1 MTCYGEQS
9 VRIYVPIRAVITASF
24 AAAMTAGLVAAPM
37 LATPAQAASGQATA
51 KPARLPLS
59 AAQMRADQRR
69 LDAAQRA
76 TASLTGLARTA
87 TGAPLADICV
97 TAYGPSGARTAV
109 TRNDGLFLLSGLRPG
124 KYQVRYRSCAGASA
138 QYLPEWYG
146 NVLQRGDSHTVIV
159 SGSSFQPVQT
169 LSPVTLYPANSTL
182 GDLPTAIVPQ
192 HGSDVRASDPFGR
205 LATAP
210 ASPVTMMRS
219 LARRFLSGAGQSA
232 TTAKDGRIT
241 GVVTSPNGKGL
252 RGICV
257 NVVSQNSALLTVTGK
272 NGAYSTPK
280 IPAGTYFM
288 AFYAQCGNTGNWL
301 FQIYKN
307 IYNPLKNPTPIR
319 VKASGTT
326 HISVV
331 MKEGGEISGSVT
343 GPGGRK
349 LSNICVYPLTTS
361 PAGLLVFNAV
371 SHQGVYHIRSV
382 APGSYQ
388 IGFASCGSSV
398 WAPTL
403 WPDTQNVNTAPSIRV
418 RGTQHVGNID
428 EVMQPGGIIT
438 GTVTA
443 ATPAAT
449 PLAGMCVLAQ
459 ENAGLGDTGTAAT
472 SATGSYEIFGLA
484 PGSYSVQFSP
494 GCNNNANYV
503 GVSYP
508 ANVNVAGGATTSGIN
523 GSLPVGATISGTVTS
538 AATGKPLS
546 GICVSVNSTS
556 QFGVSGGVTTNRRG
570 AYSID
575 QLPVDTYQVQFS
587 GGCGSTGSYAPQAY
601 ENTNVLEPQNIDVTT
616 AGQTLSDINAALQP
630 GPVIAGT
637 VTDSAGHRLTGICVL
652 AGTPAGILF
661 AQQQTVRG
669 RYELLNL
676 APGRYVVIFAPGCG
690 NNADLAEQ
698 VFKTPLTAPTA
709 ATVSVSSGTLRG
721 VDAVMQAAGGI
732 SGAIRAKNGH
742 PVLFSCLFLTG
753 VSGSAKSIFGEAL
766 LFGNKYELTGLPV
779 GGYQITFAPS
789 CAGSALET
797 QWYYDKPSPAGATT
811 VEVSASHIRRHIN
824 SLLVPGGSIEGV
836 ITSGGKPVHNMCVSA
851 QNVSQPLDSGFA
863 ITKSSGYYDVH
874 GLNSGL
880 YELSVS
886 PCGRGS
892 NTLAAELLPQLVQ
905 VTAPQRTKGADAD
918 VPAGGTIKGTV
929 LAGSPPAGNGAAGA
943 CVEAVASNGSGFNVT
958 NAALDGTFRIT
969 NLPAAKYLVF
979 VGDPACSFSEPDLAP
994 QWYPNAPTSAGA
1006 TLVSVSS
1013 GVVTS
1018 ISDSTLAQDG
1028 SIAGTVTGTGHALG
1042 GVCVAATATTAG
1054 SAAVYS
1060 VTRDASGGYSIAD
1073 LPAGQ
1078 YRVEF
1083 SSGCGA
1089 VGYRAQW
1096 WKDKPSAQT
1105 ATLVT
1110 VTAGTATT
1118 GIGAA
1123 LRK

>member
-1 MTCYGEQS
+1 M
-9 VRIYVPIRAVITASF
+9 
-24 AAAMTAGLVAAPM
+24 
-37 LATPAQAASGQATA
+37 QA
-51 KPARLPLS
+51 
-59 AAQMRADQRR
+59 
-69 LDAAQRA
+69 
-76 TASLTGLARTA
+76 
-87 TGAPLADICV
+87 
-97 TAYGPSGARTAV
+97 
-109 TRNDGLFLLSGLRPG
+109 
-124 KYQVRYRSCAGASA
+124 
-138 QYLPEWYG
+138 
-146 NVLQRGDSHTVIV
+146 
-159 SGSSFQPVQT
+159 
-169 LSPVTLYPANSTL
+169 LSPVTLYPADSTL
-182 GDLPTAIVPQ
+182 GDLPSAVVPQ
-192 HGSDVRASDPFGR
+192 HGSKVRASDPFGR

-219 LARRFLSGAGQSA
+219 LASRFLSRVSQSA
-232 TTAKDGRIT
+232 NTGRDGRIT

-257 NVVSQNSALLTVTGK
+257 DVVSQNSGLVTVTGK

-280 IPAGTYFM
+280 IRAGTYFM
-288 AFYAQCGNTGNWL
+288 AFFAQCGNTGNWL

-307 IYNPLKNPTPIR
+307 VYSPFKSPTPIR
-319 VKASGTT
+319 VKATGTT

-331 MKEGGEISGSVT
+331 MKEGGEISGTVT

-349 LSNICVYPLTTS
+349 LSNICVYPLTSS
-361 PAGLLVFNAV
+361 PAGQLVFNAV
-371 SHQGVYHIRSV
+371 SHRGVYHIRSV

-418 RGTQHVGNID
+418 RGTRHIGNID

-459 ENAGLGDTGTAAT
+459 ENTGLGDTGTAAT

-484 PGSYSVQFSP
+484 PGSYSVQFYP

-503 GVSYP
+503 AANYP
-508 ANVNVAGGATTSGIN
+508 TNVNVVGGTTTSGIN

-538 AATGKPLS
+538 AATGKPLA

-556 QFGVSGGVTTNRRG
+556 QFGVSGDVTTNRSG
-570 AYSID
+570 VYSID

-587 GGCGSTGSYAPQAY
+587 GGCGNTGSYAPQAY
-601 ENTNVLEPQNIDVTT
+601 NDTNVLEPQDIDVTT
-616 AGQTLSDINAALQP
+616 AGQTLRDINAAMRP
-630 GPVIAGT
+630 GPIIAGT
-637 VTDSAGHRLTGICVL
+637 VTDSSGHRLSGICVL
-652 AGTPAGILF
+652 AGTPAGVLF
-661 AQQQTVRG
+661 AEQQTVHG
-669 RYELLNL
+669 RYQLLNL

-698 VFKTPLTAPTA
+698 VFKTPLSALTA
-709 ATVSVSSGTLRG
+709 ATVSVHSGTLRG
-721 VDAVMQAAGGI
+721 IDAVMQAAGGI
-732 SGAIRAKNGH
+732 SGAIRARNGR
-742 PVLFSCLFLTG
+742 PVLFSCLLLTG

-766 LFGNKYELTGLPV
+766 LFGSKYELTGLPV

-789 CAGSALET
+789 CAGSALAT

-811 VEVSASHIRRHIN
+811 VEVSASRIRRHIN
-824 SLLVPGGSIEGV
+824 SLLVPGGSIEGT
-836 ITSGGKPVHNMCVSA
+836 ITSGGKPVRNMCVSA
-851 QNVSQPLDSGFA
+851 QNVSQPLDFGFA
-863 ITKSSGYYDVH
+863 ITKSNGTYDVH

-880 YELSVS
+880 YELAVS

-892 NTLAAELLPQLVQ
+892 NTLAAELLPQLVP
-905 VTAPQRTKGADAD
+905 VTAPQRTKGADGD
-918 VPAGGTIKGTV
+918 VPAGGTIEGTV
-929 LAGSPPAGNGAAGA
+929 LAGAPPAGNGAAGA
-943 CVEAVASNGSGFNVT
+943 CVEAIATNGSGFNLT
-958 NAALDGTFRIT
+958 NAALDGAFRIR

-979 VGDPACSFSEPDLAP
+979 VGDPACSLSEPDLAP
-994 QWYPNAPTSAGA
+994 QWYLDAPTSTGA

-1013 GVVTS
+1013 GVATTLNPPPPG
-1018 ISDSTLAQDG
+1018 ITLAQDG
-1028 SIAGTVTGTGHALG
+1028 SITGTVTGSGHGALG
-1042 GVCVAATATTAG
+1042 GVCVAAAAATVG
-1054 SAAVYS
+1054 SAPVYS
-1060 VTRDASGGYSIAD
+1060 VTSNASGGYSIGD

-1096 WKDKPSAQT
+1096 WKNKPSAQT

-1118 GIGAA
+1118 GIGAS

>member
-1 MTCYGEQS
+1 M
-9 VRIYVPIRAVITASF
+9 PIRAVITASF
-24 AAAMTAGLVAAPM
+24 AAAMTAGLLAAPV
-37 LATPAQAASGQATA
+37 LATTAQAASGRATA

-76 TASLTGLARTA
+76 TTSLTGMARTVA
-87 TGAPLADICV
+87 GAPLADICV
-97 TAYGPSGARTAV
+97 TAYGPSGARTAI
-109 TRNDGLFLLSGLRPG
+109 TRTDGLFLISGLRPG
-124 KYQVRYRSCAGASA
+124 RYQVQYRSCAGASA

-146 NVLQRGDSHTVIV
+146 DILQRRDSRTVIV
-159 SGSSFQPVQT
+159 SGSSLQPVQA
-169 LSPVTLYPANSTL
+169 LSPVTLYPASSTL
-182 GDLPTAIVPQ
+182 GDLPSAVVPQ
-192 HGSDVRASDPFGR
+192 HGSDVRASDSFGR
-205 LATAP
+205 LAAAP
-210 ASPVTMMRS
+210 ASPVSLMRK
-219 LARRFLSGAGQSA
+219 LASRFLPGASQSA
-232 TTAKDGRIT
+232 HTAKDGRIS

-257 NVVSQNSALLTVTGK
+257 SVLSQNSELLIVTGK

-280 IPAGTYFM
+280 IRAGAYFLF
-288 AFYAQCGNTGNWL
+288 FYAQCGNTGNWL

-307 IYNPLKNPTPIR
+307 IYNPFKNPTPVR
-319 VKASGTT
+319 VKASRTT

-331 MKEGGEISGSVT
+331 MKEGGEISGTVT

-349 LSNICVYPLTTS
+349 LSNICVSPLTNS
-361 PAGLLVFNAV
+361 PAGLLVFTAV
-371 SHQGVYHIRSV
+371 SHQGVYHIRGV

-388 IGFASCGSSV
+388 IGFAPCGPSN

-403 WPDTQNVNTAPSIRV
+403 WPDTQNLNTAPSIRV
-418 RGTQHVGNID
+418 SGTRHVGNID

-443 ATPAAT
+443 ATAAAT
-449 PLAGMCVLAQ
+449 PLAGMCVQAD
-459 ENAGLGDTGTAAT
+459 ENTGLGDSGTVAT

-484 PGSYSVQFSP
+484 PGSYSVQFYP
-494 GCNNNANYV
+494 GCNSNANYV

-508 ANVNVAGGATTSGIN
+508 TNVNVVGGATTSGIN
-523 GSLPVGATISGTVTS
+523 GSLPVGATISGKVTS
-538 AATGKPLS
+538 AATGKPLA

-570 AYSID
+570 VYSID
-575 QLPVDTYQVQFS
+575 QLPADSYQVQFS
-587 GGCGSTGSYAPQAY
+587 GGCGNTGSYAPQAY
-601 ENTNVLEPQNIDVTT
+601 DNTNVLEPQNIDVTA
-616 AGQTLSDINAALQP
+616 AGQTVSDINAALQP

-652 AGTPAGILF
+652 AGTPAGVLF
-661 AQQQTVRG
+661 AEQQTVHG
-669 RYELLNL
+669 RYELPDL
-676 APGRYVVIFAPGCG
+676 APGRYVVIFTPGCG

-698 VFKTPLTAPTA
+698 VFKTPLSALTA
-709 ATVSVSSGTLRG
+709 ATVSVRSGTLRG

-732 SGAIRAKNGH
+732 SGAIRAKNGR
-742 PVLFSCLFLTG
+742 PVLFSCLLLTG

-797 QWYYDKPSPAGATT
+797 QWYYLKPSPAGATT

-836 ITSGGKPVHNMCVSA
+836 ITSGGKPVRNMCVSA
-851 QNVSQPLDSGFA
+851 QNVSQPLDFGFA
-863 ITKSSGYYDVH
+863 ITKSNGTYDVH

-880 YELSVS
+880 YELAVS

-905 VTAPQRTKGADAD
+905 VTAPQRTKGANAD
-918 VPAGGTIKGTV
+918 VPAGGTIRGTV
-929 LAGSPPAGNGAAGA
+929 LAGAPPTGNGAAGA
-943 CVEAVASNGSGFNVT
+943 CVEAVATNGSGFNAT
-958 NAALDGTFRIT
+958 DAALDGTFRIT
-969 NLPAAKYLVF
+969 NLPAAKYLVLI
-979 VGDPACSFSEPDLAP
+979 GDPGCSFSEPDLAP
-994 QWYPNAPTSAGA
+994 QWYLDAPTSAGA

-1013 GVVTS
+1013 GAVTS
-1018 ISDSTLAQDG
+1018 LSDATLAEDG
-1028 SIAGTVTGTGHALG
+1028 SIAGTVTGTGHSALG

-1054 SAAVYS
+1054 SAPVYS
-1060 VTRDASGGYSIAD
+1060 VTGNASGGYSIGD